1 MVMHGA
7 FALLLAAMPLCLHAM
22 HTHTDESILY
32 RYSVEHDHL
41 PGPRDCGSKGPLA
54 SAIPA
59 SSDNQV
65 PASDQLEPW
74 PKATDF
80 LFSRAP
86 HMYTLAAYEAGV
98 KWSTEPPA
106 YLTLCVFLN

>member
-22 HTHTDESILY
+22 HTHTGESILSG
-32 RYSVEHDHL
+32 YSVEHDHF
-41 PGPRDCGSKGPLA
+41 PGPRDCRSEGPLA
-54 SAIPA
+54 IAIAASGDSQIPA
-59 SSDNQV
+59 PDL
-65 PASDQLEPW
+65 LEPW
-74 PKATDF
+74 PKATVF
-80 LFSRAP
+80 PSSRAP
-86 HMYTLAAYEAGV
+86 HIQTLAVNRAGV